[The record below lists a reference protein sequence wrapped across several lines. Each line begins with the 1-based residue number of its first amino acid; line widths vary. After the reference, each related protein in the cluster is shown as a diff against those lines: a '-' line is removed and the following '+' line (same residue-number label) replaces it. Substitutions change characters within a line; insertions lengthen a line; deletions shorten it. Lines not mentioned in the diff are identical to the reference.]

1 MTNEAAISNAQID
14 VLQGSTR
21 ICEKVEGTH
30 RVLSKTNDGQ
40 VPNVEAMQLKQRIPK
55 KAKAFAIRHC
65 FLRPFLLEP
74 S

>member
-1 MTNEAAISNAQID
+1 MTNEAAVSNAEID

-21 ICEKVEGTH
+21 ICEKVEGTR
-30 RVLSKTNDGQ
+30 RVSKTNDGQ
-40 VPNVEAMQLKQRIPK
+40 VSNVEAMPLKQRIPK